1 MNFPAPLA
9 RLQPHLVT
17 VSPLERLRAAGGAAI
32 GILIVGIIG
41 MLTLPAPSAP
51 LLIAP
56 LGASAVL
63 LFAVPASPLAQPWSV
78 LGGNVIAAVVGVT
91 CSLFVPEP
99 SVAAALAV
107 GTSIGLLLTL
117 RCLHPPSGAV
127 ALTAVVGGPA
137 LQDLG
142 YWYVLWP
149 VLVGSLALLL
159 AAVAYNRLTGKVYP
173 HVVPANPLV
182 VSAGQSGGLGVTVA
196 DLTSAIRERDEV
208 VPVDPQDLEDMLQ
221 RAEVL
226 AFNRRSGGVIAAAVM
241 SQGVASVGPGTS
253 LRVTLKLLR
262 SNGVK
267 AVPVVNASRRVVGI
281 VTQTDILDKAD
292 WGPSA
297 TGSGLG
303 WRLRSVTNSDRPLRG
318 KARDVMTSDVHC
330 VLTSTPIARVVQ
342 VMAETGHHHVPV
354 VDSEGVLAGM
364 VTQSDV
370 VAALFRVNQS
380 ELALSA

>member
-1 MNFPAPLA
+1 MKTPALLS
-9 RLQPHLVT
+9 RILPHLVD
-17 VSPLERLRAAGGAAI
+17 VSPIERLRSAAGACI
-32 GILIVGIIG
+32 GILVVGIVG
-41 MLTLPAPSAP
+41 MLALPAGSAP

-63 LFAVPASPLAQPWSV
+63 LFAVPASPLAQPWSI
-78 LGGNVIAAVVGVT
+78 LGGNGIAAVVGVT
-91 CSLFVPEP
+91 CALFVPDQ
-99 SVAAALAV
+99 SVAAALALGV
-107 GTSIGLLLTL
+107 SIGLLLTF

-127 ALTAVVGGPA
+127 ALTACLGGPVIHE
-137 LQDLG
+137 LG

-149 VLVGSLALLL
+149 VLAGSLILLL
-159 AAVAYNRLTGKVYP
+159 AAIAYNRLTGKVYP
-173 HVVPANPLV
+173 HVNQPHAPV
-182 VSAGQSGGLGVTVA
+182 VSTGTSGGLGVTVE
-196 DLTSAIRERDEV
+196 DLTTAIRERDEV
-208 VPVDPQDLEDMLQ
+208 VPVDPADLEGVLQ

-241 SQGVASVGPGTS
+241 SQGVASVAPGTS
-253 LRVTLKLLR
+253 LRVTLRLLR

-267 AVPVVNASRRVVGI
+267 ALPVIDGNRRVVGI

-303 WRLRSVTNSDRPLRG
+303 WRLRSPTNSDRPLRG
-318 KARDVMTSDVHC
+318 KVRDVMTPDVRC

-354 VDSEGVLAGM
+354 VDAEGTLAGM

-370 VAALFRVNQS
+370 VAALFKVNQA